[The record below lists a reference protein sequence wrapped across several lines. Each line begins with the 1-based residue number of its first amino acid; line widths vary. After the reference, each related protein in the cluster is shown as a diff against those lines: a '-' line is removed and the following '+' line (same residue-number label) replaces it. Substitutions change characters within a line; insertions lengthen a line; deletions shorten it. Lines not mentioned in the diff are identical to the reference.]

1 MVDWAL
7 IKRLGI
13 CFPGW
18 FINNQGEFIA
28 HQKANVYFNISTCE
42 NEMDIKCKILE
53 WFSRPA
59 CKSTP
64 FRRAVDNTAL
74 HTFFLNGINEYLDT
88 TFSVEDMREIYT
100 YLGNACDHQKTIRF
114 IESGYDM
121 TVLEEQDGE

>member
-100 YLGNACDHQKTIRF
+100 YLGNACNHQRQ
-114 IESGYDM
+114 SD
-121 TVLEEQDGE
+121 L

>member
-1 MVDWAL
+1 MQLNIMKICVFQYQHL
-7 IKRLGI
+7 QERLD
-13 CFPGW
+13 
-18 FINNQGEFIA
+18 
-28 HQKANVYFNISTCE
+28 V
-42 NEMDIKCKILE
+42 KCKVLE
-53 WFSRPA
+53 WFSRAA

-74 HTFFLNGINEYLDT
+74 HIFFLNGINQYLDT
-88 TFSVEDMREIYT
+88 RFSVEDMREIYT